1 MIANVPRLS
10 SEPLT
15 LTLQRPT
22 RADFTNHGLAEPLRG
37 EARDLT
43 QYQEIT
49 QTVKALPCKCY
60 HIYALRR
67 NVFSNRQDVI
77 TSIVPYSGNPCKI
90 CYKVIS
96 VLRF

>member
-49 QTVKALPCKCY
+49 QTVEALEGFTPQPNKPP
-60 HIYALRR
+60 
-67 NVFSNRQDVI
+67 NR
-77 TSIVPYSGNPCKI
+77 TPPLYPYNRAR
-90 CYKVIS
+90 Y
-96 VLRF
+96 